1 MDVSISSESTKSFL
15 MSQGSGG
22 FVYRVPSSVQ
32 IKDFATG
39 IEDAIRCILPAK
51 TVIDLQ
57 LDDGSPTVGPLTTVG
72 KRQSVIGGAPIEPV
86 TIKVTPLRP
95 LFKVE
100 DNEKC
105 FRGSEFNM
113 SLTFCTITNNSD
125 PDSLSSFIPSAG
137 MVPTQS

>member
-1 MDVSISSESTKSFL
+1 MFIDGVETHSLPFSIPK
-15 MSQGSGG
+15 GSGG

-32 IKDFATG
+32 IKDFATV
-39 IEDAIRCILPAK
+39 IEEAIRCILPAK

-57 LDDGSPTVGPLTTVG
+57 LDDGSPTVGPLSTVG

-95 LFKVE
+95 LFKDE

-105 FRGSEFNM
+105 FRGSELNFF
-113 SLTFCTITNNSD
+113 LIF
-125 PDSLSSFIPSAG
+125 
-137 MVPTQS
+137 